1 MAFTETKLF
10 ETIMGDRIFGCYRLT
25 GDASDTTW
33 AVPVGVLDSVWVQP
47 YFGTG
52 VTAVSIWEYTYTA
65 HTITFKATPGT
76 GETIDVFY
84 IGV

>member
-25 GDASDTTW
+25 GDGSDTTW
-33 AVPVGVLDSVWVQP
+33 AVPVGVLDGVIVQP

-52 VTAVSIWEYTYTA
+52 IAGTSIWEYTFSG
-65 HTITFKATPGT
+65 HTVTFIATPSS

>member
-25 GDASDTTW
+25 GDGSDTTW
-33 AVPVGVLDSVWVQP
+33 AVPVGVLDGAWVSH
-47 YFGTG
+47 YFATG
-52 VTAVSIWEYTYTA
+52 VAGTSAQ
-65 HTITFKATPGT
+65 ITFT
-76 GETIDVFY
+76 GHTVTFNEAPASSQLVDVFY

>member
-1 MAFTETKLF
+1 MAFTETKKF

-25 GDASDTTW
+25 GDASDVSW
-33 AVPVGVLDSVWVQP
+33 VVPVGVLDSVWVQP

-52 VTAVSIWEYTYTA
+52 VTGASTWEYTYTG
-65 HTITFKATPGT
+65 HTITFITTLST
-76 GETIDVFY
+76 GEFLDVFY